1 MKGIVI
7 MYKVKRQI
15 PNMVTILRLI
25 SLVIGF
31 ILFIN
36 DKIVL
41 SLGLYI
47 LGAISDFVDGYLARR
62 LKAYSKIGQYL
73 DAISDKLYFLSLI
86 IILLINNNYLIII
99 VLFMEIIITII
110 NYLIIKKNKK
120 VFTERVGKFKTTLL
134 MITLI
139 LGIISIKIT
148 NIRYIYLVF
157 LILTTY
163 FHIETIIAYINQLNR
178 KSIENIVDF
187 KDKSMIDR
195 MVLLF
200 KEFIYYIIKPI
211 RIMK

>member
-47 LGAISDFVDGYLARR
+47 LGAISDAIDGYLARR
-62 LKAYSKIGQYL
+62 LNAYSKIGQYL